1 MTHER
6 TPLGRELLCLQRDI
20 RTWVALNSGREPSG
34 TIEAA
39 ERLACEISA
48 AAWNGLG
55 IAKESLR
62 AAVNNELLLRRQ
74 STNAR

>member
-6 TPLGRELLCLQRDI
+6 TPLGRELLRLQRDI
-20 RTWVALNSGREPSG
+20 RTWIALNSACE
-34 TIEAA
+34 TDAMIEAT
-39 ERLACEISA
+39 ERLACELSA

-62 AAVNNELLLRRQ
+62 AAVNNELLLRR
-74 STNAR
+74 